1 MSRGIFFQ
9 RYMDDYQTHETM
21 LSFTK
26 FRKMQIKSKKI
37 LHYCQNGKQ
46 KGNKQNMLL
55 TMWRNGNP
63 RAPLAECKHS
73 GKQCEVSSNIKNK
86 TTLQSSHCAPE
97 YFPKGNKVIKST
109 YIHTLKLTASSFIMA
124 KICLPKGTVI

>member
-1 MSRGIFFQ
+1 MGRGIFFQ

-46 KGNKQNMLL
+46 KDNKQNLLL

-63 RAPLAECKHS
+63 RAPLAACKHN
-73 GKQCEVSSNIKNK
+73 GKQCEVSSNIKK
-86 TTLQSSHCAPE
+86 
-97 YFPKGNKVIKST
+97 
-109 YIHTLKLTASSFIMA
+109 
-124 KICLPKGTVI
+124 